1 MVPRDEPRIPGLIPC
16 PRDVPPGCAL
26 CPRVRPWDLPQEAV
40 PVPGVFPRDVPS
52 ASTMCPRTHP
62 RMCPVPVLCP
72 QDPPELCQAPH
83 SGSQTLCPLSCSP
96 LPFQLLSPG
105 SLPTG
110 EGCLGSPRQLWG
122 WLGLQARRGRS
133 PQPTAHCRMGKGP
146 SCCQDT
152 LEGHLAPGLCPAP
165 RPVPEEHGQPL
176 SPPRCAAGACGHLGT
191 FLQEPQLCHIPRH
204 CWGSAPSP
212 VPRCHVPA

>member
-1 MVPRDEPRIPGLIPC
+1 MVARDEPRIPGLIPC

-40 PVPGVFPRDVPS
+40 PVPGVFPRDAPS

-83 SGSQTLCPLSCSP
+83 GGSQTLCPLSCSP

-110 EGCLGSPRQLWG
+110 EGCLGSPLSA
-122 WLGLQARRGRS
+122 LGLAGTAGKAWTVPTAHS
-133 PQPTAHCRMGKGP
+133 PQPTAEWERAH
-146 SCCQDT
+146 
-152 LEGHLAPGLCPAP
+152 H
-165 RPVPEEHGQPL
+165 
-176 SPPRCAAGACGHLGT
+176 AARTPWRASWH
-191 FLQEPQLCHIPRH
+191 Q
-204 CWGSAPSP
+204 GSARPHVLCQRSMGSP
-212 VPRCHVPA
+212 